1 MSTPTENM
9 LALTESCNQ
18 LYDVVDNK
26 VDEIDTAVQTAV
38 DDFNT
43 AKANIVADETAT
55 AQSRQNVEDDETAVA
70 ASKTNVDNDAAAIA
84 TAIADINDAINPK
97 LPVYNMLRD
106 GGRFTTL
113 TNPHSITYTAAFTS
127 TFSGF
132 GSYNGCV
139 IADGGKFTNNNST
152 HGGTQAAIPQTIDDL
167 FTAMGTPG
175 RRYGAEFHIA
185 KCTAG
190 TGTSATAVENHYLM
204 FNAVGGAVVGPTN
217 KAAIS
222 FWVRVTAG
230 TAWLAEASRHA
241 IDGALVVGDKEL
253 LIADGWQHVSATGGS
268 SIGYISSSLPNIFGV
283 DGTVVEIALPIMLP
297 ADVLLPVHTHP
308 VPTLRT

>member
-1 MSTPTENM
+1 MATLNEAVDAIEDLRTDM
-9 LALTESCNQ
+9 LA
-18 LYDVVDNK
+18 K
-26 VDEIDTAVQTAV
+26 VDAFEAATVNVVANETASAQSLANVQ
-38 DDFNT
+38 
-43 AKANIVADETAT
+43 ADEA
-55 AQSRQNVEDDETAVA
+55 AVA
-70 ASKTNVDNDAAAIA
+70 TSKTNVDNDAAAIA
-84 TAIADINDAINPK
+84 TAIADINNAIDPK

-113 TNPHSITYTAAFTS
+113 TNPHSITYTADFTSAFT
-127 TFSGF
+127 GF
-132 GSYNGCV
+132 GPYNGCV

-167 FTAMGTPG
+167 LTAMGTPG
-175 RRYGAEFHIA
+175 RRHGAEFHIA

-204 FNAVGGAVVGPTN
+204 FNAVGGAFLGPTN
-217 KAAIS
+217 KAAMS

-241 IDGALVVGDKEL
+241 VDGALVVGDTEL

-297 ADVLLPVHTHP
+297 ADVLLPAHTHP